1 VRVSYIFLYLLAC
14 QARLRD
20 ESPKRWQEI
29 FLDRELQDARMR
41 TDNRS
46 DAVGSHANLQC
57 QGLGFGDQGT
67 DNRSD
72 AVGSK
77 DFVYIFDEEGYGL
90 ESE

>member
-1 VRVSYIFLYLLAC
+1 MRVSNIFLYLLAC

-29 FLDRELQDARMR
+29 LLDRELQDARMR
-41 TDNRS
+41 
-46 DAVGSHANLQC
+46 
-57 QGLGFGDQGT
+57 T